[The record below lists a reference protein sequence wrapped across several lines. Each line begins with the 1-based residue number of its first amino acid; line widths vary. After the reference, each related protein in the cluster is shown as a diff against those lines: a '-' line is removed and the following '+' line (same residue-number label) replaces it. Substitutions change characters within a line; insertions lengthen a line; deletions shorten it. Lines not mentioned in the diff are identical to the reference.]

1 MKISKRVK
9 ILFISISA
17 PLLFVIAFILVVAAY
32 SHFHTSP
39 EVDVMTAGFAPQTIE
54 ISEGTTIH
62 FVNRSS
68 AVTQILCLG
77 SDQRCDRSVPLSSL
91 QPPPPRDLLGPG
103 VRIGPEQAK
112 DVVFDT
118 AGIFNITSAVV
129 PGMNLIVTVDA
140 TD

>member
-17 PLLFVIAFILVVAAY
+17 PLLFVVAFILVVAAY

-54 ISEGTTIH
+54 IPEGTTIH

-68 AVTQILCLG
+68 TITQILCQG
-77 SDQRCDRSVPLSSL
+77 SDQQCIRSVPLSPLLS
-91 QPPPPRDLLGPG
+91 PPPRDLLGSG
-103 VRIGPEQAK
+103 VRIGPDQAK
-112 DVVFDT
+112 DVIFDT
-118 AGIFNITSAVV
+118 AGIFHITSAVV
-129 PGMNLIVTVDA
+129 PGMNLTVTVDA

>member
-9 ILFISISA
+9 ILSISISA

-54 ISEGTTIH
+54 IPEGTTIH

-68 AVTQILCLG
+68 AITQILCLG
-77 SDQRCDRSVPLSSL
+77 SDQRCDRSVPLSPVQS
-91 QPPPPRDLLGPG
+91 PPPRDFLGPG
-103 VRIGPEQAK
+103 IQIGPDQAK
-112 DVVFDT
+112 DIVFDT
-118 AGIFNITSAVV
+118 AGIFHITSAVV
-129 PGMNLIVTVDA
+129 PGLNLTVKVDA